1 MSDGREGPDRDR
13 LDARAEASAL
23 AELALCENLSQTSGW
38 AAKWSAELTRA
49 DAALLWT
56 PDPVNPLYLC
66 IGAHGPGADRFLR
79 RSVPKGEGFVGALSV
94 ERKPVLL
101 QRPDFAPS
109 QDPWLKN
116 LPDGMESCLAVPLEA
131 EGTVVGVLALLF
143 RKRPE
148 AAEALSRLQ
157 GFVHHAAP
165 ALSRALRAERKTVG
179 MLHAIERLT
188 NLYDLSKAFGSTIDQ
203 IELTALIARKAGDMA
218 TAEVCSL
225 WSYARQESDVV
236 LSATALNENYDVENP
251 PDAVGSSI
259 VGDVLADQRLVRRNK
274 IPETDPLASENPGY
288 VIRSVMAIPLVEE
301 NAVVGALVLTNKRGR
316 HPEFTAEDEELLQDL
331 ARQAVRALRNAREH
345 EAEKKVEELDAL
357 LTVSR
362 EITATLDLD
371 KVMTTVVNATAPLI
385 AYDRSAIAIMQRGKV
400 RIGAVSGKA
409 KIDRKDPNIQRLEAL
424 LQWVYFSGSSVAVTQ
439 EADGRIVTD
448 RPENEEKFR
457 TYFKESGYR
466 SFYGLFLK
474 DEEGKLG
481 VLSFEKKTP
490 LFVTEGTRDLLDI
503 LINQATVAVRNA
515 QLYQEVPLAGF
526 WKPLLERRQKLL
538 AIPKR
543 RRVTWVLGTVGM
555 VALLLIVPWR
565 TRLSGPARVLPG
577 RRAAVTAAV
586 DGVVSSVQRREGDIV
601 RAGDVIATLAD
612 ERYVAALE
620 EVRADMAIAE
630 SEVAR
635 YREAG
640 DAGAMFE
647 AQSKRDELNARIALE
662 ADRFA
667 RTRIRAPVDGVIVT
681 PRIEERVGQFF
692 PKGTE
697 LCVVADVRNMTAE
710 VAVDERDA
718 ALLTTGEPV
727 AVKLNP
733 YPTRLFRGTVSR
745 VSSVVREEGK
755 DRFVIAEVRIEN
767 PDGLL
772 KTGMLGKAKIS
783 DGRRSILLAV
793 LRKPA
798 RWVWSKI
805 WPILP

>member
-13 LDARAEASAL
+13 LDARAEAAAL

-38 AAKWSAELTRA
+38 AAKWSAELTAA
-49 DAALLWT
+49 DAALLWA

-66 IGAHGPGADRFLR
+66 IGAYGPGADRFLR
-79 RSVPKGEGFVGALSV
+79 RSVPKGEGFVGALTV

-116 LPDGMESCLAVPLEA
+116 LPEGMESCLAVPLEA

-143 RKRPE
+143 QKRPE
-148 AAEALSRLQ
+148 AAGALSRLQ

-188 NLYDLSKAFGSTIDQ
+188 NLYDLSKAFGSTIDEG
-203 IELTALIARKAGDMA
+203 ELTALIARKAGDMA

-225 WSYARQESDVV
+225 WSFEPHESELV
-236 LSATALNENYDVENP
+236 LSSTAVNENYEVENAP
-251 PDAVGSSI
+251 AAVGAGI
-259 VGDVLADQRLVRRNK
+259 VGDVLADQHIVRRNR
-274 IPETDPLASENPGY
+274 IPEADPLSSENPGY
-288 VIRSVMAIPLVEE
+288 AVRSVMALPLVEE
-301 NAVVGALVLTNKRGR
+301 GTAVGVLVLTNKRGR
-316 HPEFTAEDEELLQDL
+316 HPEFTPEDEELLQDL

-345 EAEKKVEELDAL
+345 EASKKVEELDAL

-371 KVMTTVVNATAPLI
+371 KVMTTVVNAIAPLI

-409 KIDRKDPNIQRLEAL
+409 KIDRKDPNIQRLESL
-424 LQWVYFSGSSVAVTQ
+424 LQWIYFTGSSVAVTQ
-439 EADGRIVTD
+439 EPDGRIVTE
-448 RPENEEKFR
+448 RPETEEKFR
-457 TYFKESGYR
+457 TYFKDTGYR
-466 SFYGLFLK
+466 SFVGLFLK

-490 LFVTEGTRDLLDI
+490 LFVTESTRDLLDI
-503 LINQATVAVRNA
+503 LVNQATVAVRNA
-515 QLYQEVPLAGF
+515 QLYQQVPLAGF
-526 WKPLLERRQKLL
+526 WKPLLERRQKFLG
-538 AIPKR
+538 IPKR
-543 RRVTWVLGTVGM
+543 RRLAWALGTLGLLV
-555 VALLLIVPWR
+555 LLLVVPWR
-565 TRLSGPARVLPG
+565 TRLTGPARVLPG

-586 DGVVSSVQRREGDIV
+586 DGVVSSVQKREGDSV
-601 RAGDVIATLAD
+601 KAGDVIATLGD
-612 ERYVAALE
+612 ERYAAALE
-620 EVRADMAIAE
+620 EARSGLAIAE

-640 DAGAMFE
+640 NAGAMFE
-647 AQSKRDELNARIALE
+647 AQSKRDELAARIALE
-662 ADRFA
+662 SDRFA

-692 PKGTE
+692 AKGTE
-697 LCVVADVRNMTAE
+697 LCVVADVRNVTTE

-733 YPTRLFRGTVSR
+733 FPTRLFRGTVSR
-745 VSSVVREEGK
+745 VSSFVREEGK
-755 DRFVIAEVRIEN
+755 DRYVIAEVRVEN
-767 PDGLL
+767 PEGLL

-783 DGRRSILLAV
+783 DGRRPLLLAM

-798 RWVWSKI
+798 RWVWAKI

>member
-1 MSDGREGPDRDR
+1 MSDGRVGPGRDR

-38 AAKWSAELTRA
+38 AAKWSAELAHA
-49 DAALLWT
+49 DAALLWA
-56 PDPVNPLYLC
+56 PDPVSPLYLC
-66 IGAHGPGADRFLR
+66 IGAYGAGAERFLR
-79 RSVPKGEGFVGALSV
+79 RSVPKGEGFVGALTV

-101 QRPDFAPS
+101 QRADFASS

-116 LPDGMESCLAVPLEA
+116 LPDGMESCLALPLEA
-131 EGTVVGVLALLF
+131 EATVVGVLALLF

-148 AAEALSRLQ
+148 ASEPLARLQ
-157 GFVHHAAP
+157 GFVEHAAP

-188 NLYDLSKAFGSTIDQ
+188 NLYDLSKAFGSTIDHG
-203 IELTALIARKAGDMA
+203 ELTALIARKAGDMA

-225 WSYARQESDVV
+225 WSFEPRESEVV
-236 LSATALNENYDVENP
+236 LSATAINENYDVANP
-251 PDAVGSSI
+251 PVAVGASI
-259 VGDVLADQRLVRRNK
+259 VGDVLADQKIVRRNRL
-274 IPETDPLASENPGY
+274 PETDPLSSENPGY
-288 VIRSVMAIPLVEE
+288 AVRSVMALPLVEE
-301 NAVVGALVLTNKRGR
+301 GAAVGALVLTNKRGR
-316 HPEFTAEDEELLQDL
+316 HPEFTPEDEELLQDL
-331 ARQAVRALRNAREH
+331 GRQAVRALRNARQH

-371 KVMTTVVNATAPLI
+371 KVMTTIVNAIAPLI

-409 KIDRKDPNIQRLEAL
+409 KVDRKDPNIQRLEAL
-424 LQWVYFSGSSVAVTQ
+424 LQWIYFTGSSVAVTQ
-439 EADGRIVTD
+439 EADGRIVTE
-448 RPENEEKFR
+448 RPETEEKFR
-457 TYFKESGYR
+457 TYFKETGYR
-466 SFYGLFLK
+466 SFVGLFLK

-490 LFVTEGTRDLLDI
+490 LFVTESTRDLLDI
-503 LINQATVAVRNA
+503 LVNQATVAVRNA
-515 QLYQEVPLAGF
+515 QLYQQVPLAGF
-526 WKPLLERRQKLL
+526 WKPLLERRQKFLG
-538 AIPKR
+538 IPKR
-543 RRVTWVLGTVGM
+543 RRLAWALGTLGV
-555 VALLLIVPWR
+555 VVLLLVVPWR

-586 DGVVSSVQRREGDIV
+586 DGVVSSVQKREGDSV
-601 RAGDVIATLAD
+601 KAGDVIATLAD
-612 ERYVAALE
+612 ERYAAALE
-620 EVRADMAIAE
+620 EARSGLAIAE

-635 YREAG
+635 YREVG
-640 DAGAMFE
+640 NAGAMFE
-647 AQSKRDELNARIALE
+647 AQSKRDELAARIALE

-697 LCVVADVRNMTAE
+697 LCVVADVRNVTTE
-710 VAVDERDA
+710 VAIDERDS

-733 YPTRLFRGTVSR
+733 FPTRLFRGTVSR
-745 VSSVVREEGK
+745 VSSFVREEGK
-755 DRFVIAEVRIEN
+755 DRFVIAEVRVEN
-767 PDGLL
+767 PEGLL

-783 DGRRSILLAV
+783 DGRRPLLLAI

-798 RWVWSKI
+798 RWVWAKI

>member
-38 AAKWSAELTRA
+38 AAKWSAELTEA
-49 DAALLWT
+49 DAALLWA

-66 IGAHGPGADRFLR
+66 IGAYGPGADRFLR
-79 RSVPKGEGFVGALSV
+79 RSVPKGEGFVGALTV

-116 LPDGMESCLAVPLEA
+116 LPEGMESCLAVPLEA
-131 EGTVVGVLALLF
+131 ESTVVGVLALLF
-143 RKRPE
+143 KKRPE
-148 AAEALSRLQ
+148 ASGTLSRLQ

-188 NLYDLSKAFGSTIDQ
+188 NLYDLSKAFGSTIDEN
-203 IELTALIARKAGDMA
+203 ELTALIARKAGDMA

-225 WSYARQESDVV
+225 WSFEPHESELV
-236 LSATALNENYDVENP
+236 LSSTAINENYEVENAP
-251 PDAVGSSI
+251 AAVGAGL
-259 VGDVLADQRLVRRNK
+259 VGDVLAEQKTVRRNR
-274 IPETDPLASENPGY
+274 IPETDPLSSENPGHT
-288 VIRSVMAIPLVEE
+288 VRSVMAMPLVEE
-301 NAVVGALVLTNKRGR
+301 GSAVGVLVLTNKRGR
-316 HPEFTAEDEELLQDL
+316 HPEFTPEDEELLQDL

-345 EAEKKVEELDAL
+345 EASKKVEELDAL

-371 KVMTTVVNATAPLI
+371 KVMTTVVNAIAPLI

-409 KIDRKDPNIQRLEAL
+409 KIDRKDPNVQRLESL
-424 LQWVYFSGSSVAVTQ
+424 LQWIYLTGSSVAVTQ
-439 EADGRIVTD
+439 EPDGRIVTE
-448 RPENEEKFR
+448 RPETEEKFR
-457 TYFKESGYR
+457 TYFKETGYR
-466 SFYGLFLK
+466 SFVGLFLK

-490 LFVTEGTRDLLDI
+490 LFVTESTRDLLDI
-503 LINQATVAVRNA
+503 LVNQATVAVRNA
-515 QLYQEVPLAGF
+515 QLYQQVPLAGF
-526 WKPLLERRQKLL
+526 WKPLLERRQKFLG
-538 AIPKR
+538 IPKR
-543 RRVTWVLGTVGM
+543 RRLAWALGTLGVL
-555 VALLLIVPWR
+555 ALLLLVPWR

-586 DGVVSSVQRREGDIV
+586 DGVVSSVQKREGDSV
-601 RAGDVIATLAD
+601 KAGDVIATLGD
-612 ERYVAALE
+612 ERYAAALE
-620 EVRADMAIAE
+620 EARSGLAIAE

-640 DAGAMFE
+640 NAGAMFE
-647 AQSKRDELNARIALE
+647 AQSKRDELAARIALE
-662 ADRFA
+662 SDRFA

-692 PKGTE
+692 AKGTE
-697 LCVVADVRNMTAE
+697 LCVVADVRNVTTE

-718 ALLTTGEPV
+718 GLLTTGEPV

-733 YPTRLFRGTVSR
+733 FPTRLFRGTVSR
-745 VSSVVREEGK
+745 VSSFVREEGK
-755 DRFVIAEVRIEN
+755 DRFVIAEVRVEN
-767 PDGLL
+767 PEGLL

-783 DGRRSILLAV
+783 DGRRPLLIAM

-798 RWVWSKI
+798 RWVWAKI